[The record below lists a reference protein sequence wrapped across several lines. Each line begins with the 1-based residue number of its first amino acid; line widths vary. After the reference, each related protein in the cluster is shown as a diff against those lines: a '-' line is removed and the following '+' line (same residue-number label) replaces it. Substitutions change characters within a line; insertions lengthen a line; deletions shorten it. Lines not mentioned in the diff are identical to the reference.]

1 MPRQLNC
8 SHVWLVVSGAP
19 TTYWTH
25 NFKGWIDNTEEQW
38 PYRVKFYKT
47 NYYGES
53 NNNGLPTS
61 IMDIADEG
69 SQQPTDD
76 NLYDLNGRIVRRG
89 TTSLE
94 GLPRGIY
101 IVNGK
106 KALIK

>member
-1 MPRQLNC
+1 
-8 SHVWLVVSGAP
+8 
-19 TTYWTH
+19 
-25 NFKGWIDNTEEQW
+25 
-38 PYRVKFYKT
+38 
-47 NYYGES
+47 
-53 NNNGLPTS
+53 
-61 IMDIADEG
+61 MDIADEG